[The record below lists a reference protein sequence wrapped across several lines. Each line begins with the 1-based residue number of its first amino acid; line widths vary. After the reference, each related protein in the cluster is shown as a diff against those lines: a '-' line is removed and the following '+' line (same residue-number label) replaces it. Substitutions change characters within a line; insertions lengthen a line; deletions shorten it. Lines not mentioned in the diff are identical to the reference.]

1 MTIRTIT
8 ATGLRPST
16 AKAAEPPVPGTF
28 SPGSDPRFAGT
39 RDGGA
44 LGTSLLVLYP
54 VFACVIVLLASLS
67 LAGPAL
73 PA

>member
-1 MTIRTIT
+1 MTTQIIT
-8 ATGLRPST
+8 ETGLRPSSP
-16 AKAAEPPVPGTF
+16 KAAQNPVPGAF
-28 SPGSDPRFAGT
+28 SPGSDPRFAET
-39 RDGGA
+39 REGGA

-54 VFACVIVLLASLS
+54 VFACVVVLVTSLS